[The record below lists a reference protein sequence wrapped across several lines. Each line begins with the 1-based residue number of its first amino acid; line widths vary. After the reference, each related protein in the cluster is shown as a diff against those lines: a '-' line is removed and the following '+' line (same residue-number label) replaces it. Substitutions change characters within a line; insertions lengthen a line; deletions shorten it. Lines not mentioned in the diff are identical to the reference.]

1 MAAIADF
8 LSDIIDGCGL
18 VAFGLALGGVAWSLI
33 ILRAHRPDTP
43 FAGAPTARAVSLI
56 RLGAIGLGTAEV
68 IELAANAYIL
78 ADTMGRA
85 PFPELYHVAYFQA
98 GLARALLAFVMAAA
112 AAWLARAP
120 HEGRRWIGLSA
131 IGFAIVAAAAWHSHG
146 ASRIEYREPLMALT
160 AIHAFAGALWAGS
173 VIHLLALRLQI
184 WRENALRP
192 LWPIAIARFWVLGIG
207 AVGLA
212 LLTATP
218 LALYYVKSLASLLGT
233 GYGSIVAA
241 KTLLLGSALA
251 FAGLNFRAGKR
262 WARSG
267 ATGEV
272 TRRVPHYI
280 EAETFILISL
290 LMAAAALAHQPPAL
304 DVGSERASIAEVV
317 QVFAP
322 KLPKVTSPA
331 HAEMPTDPDNPLGL
345 SAHDQSLEDEW
356 SEYNHNV
363 SGLVLI
369 SISLLALLSRREGL
383 GWARHWPLGFVALA
397 VFLFIRS
404 DPENWPLGHVPFW
417 VGFANAE
424 VLQHRVAILL
434 AGVLGLVEW
443 RAHLAQDQEPWYA
456 YVFPVLAAIGGL
468 LLLTHSH
475 SAFELKPQY
484 LIQLSH
490 TVMGI
495 LAVFLACGRW
505 LELRLEPPGSRWAGL
520 AAVYAMLLIGV
531 VLTFYKE
538 NIIV

>member
-18 VAFGLALGGVAWSLI
+18 VAFGLAVGGMAWSLV
-33 ILRAHRPDTP
+33 ILRASNPGTP
-43 FAGAPTARAVSLI
+43 FAGAPTARAISLI
-56 RLGAIGLGTAEV
+56 RLGAIGLGAAEI
-68 IELAANAYIL
+68 IELAANAYVL
-78 ADTMGRA
+78 AATMGRS

-98 GLARALLAFVMAAA
+98 ALARALLAFAMAGAA
-112 AAWLARAP
+112 GSLARVP
-120 HEGRRWIGLSA
+120 HDGRRWALLSA
-131 IGFAIVAAAAWHSHG
+131 IGLAVVVAGAWHSHG
-146 ASRIEYREPLMALT
+146 ASRIEYRDTLMALT
-160 AIHAFAGALWAGS
+160 AIHSFAGALWVGG
-173 VIHLLALRLQI
+173 VLHLLALRLLI
-184 WRENALRP
+184 WRESALRP
-192 LWPIAIARFWVLGIG
+192 LWPMAIARFSLLGIG

-218 LALYYVKSLASLLGT
+218 LALYYVQSVASLLGT
-233 GYGSIVAA
+233 GYGSIIMA
-241 KTLLLGSALA
+241 KILLLGSALA

-262 WARSG
+262 WSRSG
-267 ATGEV
+267 ETGEV

-280 EAETFILISL
+280 EAETFILVSL

-304 DVGSERASIAEVV
+304 DIASERASLAEVV

-331 HAEMPTDPDNPLGL
+331 HAEMPTDPNNPLGL
-345 SAHDQSLEDEW
+345 SARDQSLEDEW

-363 SGLVLI
+363 SGLTLV
-369 SISLLALLSRREGL
+369 SISLLALLSRRKGFE
-383 GWARHWPLGFVALA
+383 WARHWPLGFVALA
-397 VFLFIRS
+397 IFLFIRS
-404 DPENWPLGHVPFW
+404 DPENWPLGRVPFW
-417 VGFANAE
+417 QSFASAE
-424 VLQHRVAILL
+424 VFQHRIAILL
-434 AGVLGLVEW
+434 AAVLGLVEW
-443 RAHLAQDQEPWYA
+443 RARLAKGPEPWYG

-475 SAFELKPQY
+475 SAFEVKPQY

-490 TVMGI
+490 TVMGM

-505 LELRLEPPGSRWAGL
+505 LELRLEPPASRWAGFVAL
-520 AAVYAMLLIGV
+520 CSMLLIGI

>member
-8 LSDIIDGCGL
+8 LSDIIVGCGF
-18 VAFGLALGGVAWSLI
+18 VAFGLALGGVAWGLV
-33 ILRAHRPDTP
+33 ILRAHRPGTP
-43 FAGAPTARAVSLI
+43 FAGAPTRRAIALI
-56 RLGAIGLGTAEV
+56 RLGALGLAAAEI
-68 IELAANAYIL
+68 IELAANAYVL
-78 ADTMGRA
+78 AATMGRA

-98 GLARALLAFVMAAA
+98 GIARALLAFAMAGA

-120 HEGRRWIGLSA
+120 HEGRRWIGLGA
-131 IGFAIVAAAAWHSHG
+131 IGLAIIVAEAWHSHG
-146 ASRIEYREPLMALT
+146 ASRLEYRGALMALT
-160 AIHAFAGALWAGS
+160 AVHSFAGALWVGG
-173 VIHLLALRLQI
+173 VLHLLALRLLV
-184 WRENALRP
+184 WRESALKP
-192 LWPIAIARFWVLGIG
+192 LWPMAITRFSVLGIG

-212 LLTATP
+212 LVSATP
-218 LALYYVKSLASLLGT
+218 LALYYVQSLAGLFGT
-233 GYGSIVAA
+233 GYGSIVIA
-241 KTLLLGSALA
+241 KIVLLGSALA

-267 ATGEV
+267 GMGDVA
-272 TRRVPHYI
+272 RRVPHYI
-280 EAETFILISL
+280 EAETFILVSL
-290 LMAAAALAHQPPAL
+290 LMAAAALAQQPPAL
-304 DVGSERASIAEVV
+304 DIAGERASLAEVV

-345 SAHDQSLEDEW
+345 SARDQSLEDEW

-363 SGLVLI
+363 SGLALV
-369 SISLLALLSRREGL
+369 SISLLALLSRREGF

-397 VFLFIRS
+397 IFLFIRS

-417 VGFANAE
+417 QGFASAE
-424 VLQHRVAILL
+424 VFQHRIAILL
-434 AGVLGLVEW
+434 AAVLGLVEW
-443 RAHLAQDQEPWYA
+443 RARLARGPEPWYA
-456 YVFPVLAAIGGL
+456 YVFPVLAAMGGL

-475 SAFELKPQY
+475 AAFEVKPQY

-490 TVMGI
+490 TVMGM

-505 LELRLEPPGSRWAGL
+505 LELRLEPPASRWAGFVAL
-520 AAVYAMLLIGV
+520 GSMLLIGI